1 MTKKQMYLQIKS
13 KLENSGIE
21 NAEFEAKQIITH
33 VCNISFSQLIL
44 DFDTDVDAKQEN
56 QALQIISKRA
66 SHYPLQY
73 LLGQWDF
80 FSRKYTVGEGVLIP
94 RADTELL
101 CETVIKLTKGIKS
114 PKIVDLCSGSGC
126 IAITL
131 YHELLAQNPKVF
143 AVEKSDK
150 ALEYLTVNAKQNDAK
165 ITIIQ
170 DDVLNPSNCDFVG
183 DLDFV
188 VSNPPYLTK
197 EDMENLQS
205 EVKHEPS
212 MALYGE
218 TDGLLFYKEITRLW
232 KNRLKDGGYIVYEIG
247 VNQHDAVKEI
257 LEQNGFKNVC
267 FYKDICGIIRV
278 VYASK

>member
-13 KLENSGIE
+13 TLSDSGIE
-21 NAEFEAKQIITH
+21 NVEFEAKQILAH
-33 VCNISFSQLIL
+33 VCNITLTHL
-44 DFDTDVDAKQEN
+44 MLEFDAEIEKQQEN
-56 QALQIISKRA
+56 EILNLVSKRV

-101 CETVIKLTKGIKS
+101 CETVIKLAKGIKS
-114 PKIVDLCSGSGC
+114 PKIADLCTGSGC

-150 ALEYLTVNAKQNDAK
+150 ALEYLTVNAKQNGAK

-170 DDVLNPSNCDFVG
+170 DDVLNPINCDEVC

-197 EDMENLQS
+197 EDMQNLQS

-218 TDGLLFYKEITRLW
+218 KDGLLFYREITRLW
-232 KNRLKDGGYIVYEIG
+232 KNRLKDGGFIAYEIG
-247 VNQHDAVKEI
+247 INQHDAVKEI
-257 LEQNGFKNVC
+257 LEQNGFKNIC
-267 FYKDICGIIRV
+267 FCKDICGIIRV